1 MRINIQPIEKFND
14 PDGGA
19 TLRVHSIFH
28 TIQGEGPLTG
38 HPAIFIRLA
47 GCNLQ
52 CPQCDTEYTG
62 DDVQALEVSDIMSRV
77 RRFHIGPRLVVITG
91 GEPFR
96 QNITPLVFALQD
108 EDYQVQVETNGTL
121 PPSVDFPAYTGQF
134 EPKGQGAWI
143 VCSPKAG
150 KINSEIFRL
159 AIAFKYVLNHD
170 SVSEVDGLPI
180 LALNHSAKPQ
190 VGRPPAWF
198 LKSAIYLQ
206 PADVQDEELNKKNL
220 QAVIRSCMMHGYTLQ
235 LQTHK
240 ILNLE

>member
-1 MRINIQPIEKFND
+1 MRINIQPIQKNEQD
-14 PDGGA
+14 DGA
-19 TLRVHSIFH
+19 ALYVHSVFH

-38 HPAIFIRLA
+38 HPAIFIRLG

-62 DDVQALEVSDIMSRV
+62 SKVVYQMVEAIMMRV
-77 RRFHIGPRLVVITG
+77 RLLHPGPRLVVITG

-96 QNITPLVFALQD
+96 QNISPLCFALID

-121 PPSVDFPAYTGQF
+121 PPPLGFPATTGGVGS
-134 EPKGQGAWI
+134 PGVW
-143 VCSPKAG
+143 VVVSPKTG
-150 KINSEIFRL
+150 KVHPRTKEI

-170 SVSEVDGLPI
+170 SIDVLDGLPI
-180 LALNHSAKPQ
+180 EALGHTASPR
-190 VGRPPAWF
+190 VGRPPDNF
-198 LKSAIYLQ
+198 PTSAIYLQ
-206 PADVQDEELNKKNL
+206 PADLQDEELNAKNL
-220 QAVIRSCMMHGYTLQ
+220 QSVVRSCMMHGYTVQ